1 MNIEQITREY
11 LSSFF
16 GQDLNECV
24 DSLTEEH
31 IAEAIASINLITTAL
46 SEQFKTAVGMLTPI
60 VGPESVRQRPQTQRP
75 QTQNEIIT
83 SIRTKKGQETID
95 DFLRNPDS
103 YATPY
108 VDYETDTA
116 NRHALKTGVEYL
128 FNKAQNFG
136 NRVNQQLQVQK
147 KLAALKE
154 PEGPEPNFLPGD
166 NVKWGNEADVERH
179 RRFKGGY
186 GRKTSEDEKDFISG
200 KMSLDQFGDN
210 YAERIADTLR
220 ATDYKFDKQGL
231 SIGSPLDPNNPFG
244 PRVSTQDDRPSDKY
258 YKLTVGQERDVN
270 NARKGAMDR
279 AVWARDVM
287 PGLVKQQSDELK
299 AKSDEDYK
307 NKFGDHLDRITVAQ
321 NKLDLYNKTYK
332 PGTDSSHIRETER
345 ELTGRKRL
353 QSVGMDPNRGDW
365 DDSSVQLKAFGEI
378 ERRDKDKKAKEM
390 TMRDVQRDMMAY
402 EQFIGYFTEQ
412 VGMYPRRTGA
422 EISRESGWDRLDADR
437 QIRAGRAEARREAG
451 SLANNPEF
459 QGIDTND
466 AGAVQG
472 RAEQI
477 MRGVQDRTRRGRSDE
492 QIAADREAARQ
503 ARIDSRPVRA
513 VRKLEKDIHSDNVRM
528 ELTNRSRA
536 SRGLAPLPA
545 SRFYNLKAPRT
556 LDFHGDEI
564 QQYADMSPAERW
576 SRRNGTFSPRPEPQ
590 PQPQSEEE
598 FMGPSEEE
606 YMKSIFPE
614 KTVDARSLPGGENA
628 PEGATTTW
636 SGDSGYSTPSPPPLF
651 TTQGIIGNA
660 INRARQN
667 GFRSTG
673 STPPVM

>member
-1 MNIEQITREY
+1 MNIEQITKEY

-31 IAEAIASINLITTAL
+31 IAEAIASINLLAKAL
-46 SEQFKTAVGMLTPI
+46 NEQFRTVGSTLTPI
-60 VGPESVRQRPQTQRP
+60 VGPELLRQKPQT
-75 QTQNEIIT
+75 
-83 SIRTKKGQETID
+83 
-95 DFLRNPDS
+95 
-103 YATPY
+103 
-108 VDYETDTA
+108 
-116 NRHALKTGVEYL
+116 
-128 FNKAQNFG
+128 
-136 NRVNQQLQVQK
+136 VNQQLEVQK
-147 KLAALKE
+147 RLGVLTGQGSEWDRDQQQEPQFISHRDATAQSWKEDDRVGRSRKRQRKIENDYIQSDDFDPESRKKALDAIGDSAARTAAARLRGTDYRFGDDGDPLPRNFGDDGPPVNPLDYLK
-154 PEGPEPNFLPGD
+154 GFG
-166 NVKWGNEADVERH
+166 RH
-179 RRFKGGY
+179 RTR
-186 GRKTSEDEKDFISG
+186 SG
-200 KMSLDQFGDN
+200 EYNTFG
-210 YAERIADTLR
+210 
-220 ATDYKFDKQGL
+220 
-231 SIGSPLDPNNPFG
+231 
-244 PRVSTQDDRPSDKY
+244 DRPSSKY
-258 YKLTVGQERDVN
+258 FRLTADQEAEVERERES
-270 NARKGAMDR
+270 AKTR
-279 AVWARDVM
+279 AVRGRADHVWDTKVM
-287 PGLVKQQSDELK
+287 PLEVEREVAKEK
-299 AKSDEDYK
+299 ARYDKEYK
-307 NKFGDHLDRITVAQ
+307 EKFGDHLDRTTVAQ
-321 NKLDLYNKTYK
+321 NRLDLHNKII
-332 PGTDSSHIRETER
+332 DSGRSSAMSSSEAEELRREIS
-345 ELTGRKRL
+345 GRNRL
-353 QSVGMDPNRGDW
+353 KSVGMDPNTQNW
-365 DDSSVQLKAFGEI
+365 DDSATQLKAFGEI
-378 ERRDKDKKAKEM
+378 ERRERNNKAREA

-422 EISRESGWDRLDADR
+422 EISRESGWDRLAVDR

-451 SLANNPEF
+451 SLANNPAF

-466 AGAVQG
+466 AAAVQG
-472 RAEQI
+472 RADQI
-477 MRGVQDRTRRGRSDE
+477 MQGVQDRTRRGRSDE

-513 VRKLEKDIHSDNVRM
+513 VRKLEKDMHSDNVRM

-536 SRGLAPLPA
+536 RRGLAPLPV

-590 PQPQSEEE
+590 PQPQPQSEEE

-614 KTVDARSLPGGENA
+614 KTVDARSLPGGEDA

-636 SGDSGYSTPSPPPLF
+636 SGDSGYSTLSPPPSF
-651 TTQGIIGNA
+651 TTQGIINNA